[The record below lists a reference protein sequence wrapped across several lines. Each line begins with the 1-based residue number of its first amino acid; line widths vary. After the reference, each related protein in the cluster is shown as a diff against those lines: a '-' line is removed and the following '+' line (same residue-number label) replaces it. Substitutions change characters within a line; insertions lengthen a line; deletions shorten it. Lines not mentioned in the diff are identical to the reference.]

1 MQSEIH
7 LNCQNASEQHKCS
20 SAARIEI
27 FEEAVLAAEKQF
39 CFVAFLTEILTDH
52 FEGSLPLH
60 LPQLSQRQN
69 PLYRNVLD
77 PTSLFDP
84 KIPR

>member
-1 MQSEIH
+1 MIEMFK
-7 LNCQNASEQHKCS
+7 EDP
-20 SAARIEI
+20 AR
-27 FEEAVLAAEKQF
+27 EKQF

-69 PLYRNVLD
+69 PLYRNVLY

-84 KIPR
+84 KISR

>member
-1 MQSEIH
+1 MIEMFK
-7 LNCQNASEQHKCS
+7 EDP
-20 SAARIEI
+20 AR
-27 FEEAVLAAEKQF
+27 EKQF

-69 PLYRNVLD
+69 PLYRNDAFAMCFLLHCLTPKSPD
-77 PTSLFDP
+77 SPPMTSP
-84 KIPR
+84 GNP